1 MTHNFDKYDTVTSDT
16 LNTPYDYHSI
26 MHYGNDLFT
35 SNTSPTL
42 VPLEANVKIGQ
53 RYFMSSIDIGA
64 VRKFY
69 NCSGIG
75 TTLPT
80 PTITAICKRFHQ
92 QTLLVTISQNMILA

>member
-1 MTHNFDKYDTVTSDT
+1 MFYGIDKLHNFDKYDTSTSDT
-16 LNTPYDYHSI
+16 QNTPYDYHSV
-26 MHYGNDLFT
+26 MHYGKYDFT

-53 RYFMSSIDIGA
+53 RYFLSPIDIEG

-69 NCSGIG
+69 SCSGIG

-80 PTITAICKRFHQ
+80 PTTTTTTRKYFPQ
-92 QTLLVTISQNMILA
+92 